1 MNLQNQRLMIDLKKL
16 QAEVEFEYVITGV
29 ASLSTD
35 KKDIADDFARS
46 HKRTKAILVSAG
58 YEVDQLKKLDD
69 NINDC
74 LKVKI

>member
-1 MNLQNQRLMIDLKKL
+1 MNLENQRLMVDLKKL

-46 HKRTKAILVSAG
+46 HKRTKAMLVASG
-58 YEVDQLKKLDD
+58 YEVEQLKNLD
-69 NINDC
+69 NDIHNC
-74 LKVKI
+74 LKIKV